1 MGILLILLYNQVAYH
16 DFQGLTVVDGEKED
30 LIKSLGTKNYLILR
44 SHGLLTCG
52 ASIEEM
58 FLNMTLLERSC
69 QIQVSVDQS
78 GRAIVPVSEEIGQ
91 KTEQLLQM
99 QMSST
104 GETVIGELE
113 FAAFQRLIDRE
124 DDSYRDI

>member
-1 MGILLILLYNQVAYH
+1 
-16 DFQGLTVVDGEKED
+16 
-30 LIKSLGTKNYLILR
+30 
-44 SHGLLTCG
+44 
-52 ASIEEM
+52 
-58 FLNMTLLERSC
+58 
-69 QIQVSVDQS
+69 
-78 GRAIVPVSEEIGQ
+78 VPVSEEIGQ